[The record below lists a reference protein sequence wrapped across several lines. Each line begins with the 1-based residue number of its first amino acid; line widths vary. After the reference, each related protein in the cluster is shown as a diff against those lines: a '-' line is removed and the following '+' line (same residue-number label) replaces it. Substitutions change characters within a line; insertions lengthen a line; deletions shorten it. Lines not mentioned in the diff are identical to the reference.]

1 MSELKIGGSH
11 LASDWL
17 TDSARSPDHQHSLNR
32 YFGIN
37 GEPEIFQGR
46 NFEWFLSKS
55 QNGIFTPFDFL
66 AIGSLS
72 VEIPAES
79 QRLLLE
85 DVESKYETLLG
96 ACREYVNSNQTSK
109 DLSWI
114 WKTGN
119 PLENSYTELRSVR
132 GIGPVVCSKLM
143 AAKFPAII
151 PIRDSRVEALL
162 GCEESVTW
170 WKPILELFAS
180 VEAVLDTLSTGQ
192 INATNLRKLDVI
204 LWMEARK
211 RGM

>member
-1 MSELKIGGSH
+1 MSELKIGGAH

-17 TDSARSPDHQHSLNR
+17 TDSARSLDHQHSLNR

-37 GEPEIFQGR
+37 GETEIFQGR
-46 NFEWFLSKS
+46 NFEWFISKS

-79 QRLLLE
+79 QRFLLE
-85 DVESKYETLLG
+85 DPGSNYENLLG
-96 ACREYVNSNQTSK
+96 VCRAYVISNQASEA
-109 DLSWI
+109 LSWI

-119 PLENSYTELRSVR
+119 PLESLYSELRDVR

-143 AAKFPAII
+143 AAKFPDII
-151 PIRDSRVEALL
+151 PIRDSKVEALL
-162 GCEESVTW
+162 GCEERVFW
-170 WKPILELFAS
+170 WQPILELYETVKQALNTFY
-180 VEAVLDTLSTGQ
+180 TGQ
-192 INATNLRKLDVI
+192 VNVTNLRKLDVI
-204 LWMEARK
+204 LWMEAQK

>member
-17 TDSARSPDHQHSLNR
+17 TDSARSLDHQHSLNR

-37 GEPEIFQGR
+37 GETEIFQGR

-85 DVESKYETLLG
+85 DAGSKYENLIG
-96 ACREYVNSNQTSK
+96 ACLEYVNSNHASEN
-109 DLSWI
+109 LFWI

-119 PLENSYTELRSVR
+119 PLETLYSDLRSVR

-151 PIRDSRVEALL
+151 PIRDSKVEALL
-162 GCEESVTW
+162 GCEESVSW
-170 WKPILELFAS
+170 WQPMIELFETVKGA
-180 VEAVLDTLSTGQ
+180 LSTLNTGQ
-192 INATNLRKLDVI
+192 VNVANLRKLDVI

-211 RGM
+211 RGF

>member
-1 MSELKIGGSH
+1 MSELKIGGAP

-17 TDSARSPDHQHSLNR
+17 TDSARSLDHQHSLDR

-37 GEPEIFQGR
+37 GETEIFQGR
-46 NFEWFLSKS
+46 NFEWFISKS

-85 DVESKYETLLG
+85 DPGSKYENLLG
-96 ACREYVNSNQTSK
+96 VCREYVISNQASEA
-109 DLSWI
+109 LSWI

-119 PLENSYTELRSVR
+119 PLESLYTELRDVR

-143 AAKFPAII
+143 AAKFPDII
-151 PIRDSRVEALL
+151 PIRDSKVEALL
-162 GCEESVTW
+162 GCEESVSW
-170 WKPILELFAS
+170 WQPVLEVFAS
-180 VEAVLDTLSTGQ
+180 VEAVLNRLSTGHF
-192 INATNLRKLDVI
+192 NATNLRKLDVI

-211 RGM
+211 RGT

>member
-1 MSELKIGGSH
+1 MSELKIDGS
-11 LASDWL
+11 LFAREWL
-17 TDSARSPDHQHSLNR
+17 TDSARSLDHQHSLNR

-37 GEPEIFQGR
+37 GETEIFQGR

-66 AIGSLS
+66 AIGALS

-85 DVESKYETLLG
+85 DAGSKYENLLG
-96 ACREYVNSNQTSK
+96 SCREYMITNQTAG

-119 PLENSYTELRSVR
+119 PLELLYSELRSVR

-151 PIRDSRVEALL
+151 PIRDSKVEALL
-162 GCEESVTW
+162 GCEESMSW
-170 WKPILELFAS
+170 WQPILEFYETVKDSLNSFN
-180 VEAVLDTLSTGQ
+180 TGQ
-192 INATNLRKLDVI
+192 VKVTNLRKLDVI

-211 RGM
+211 RGI

>member
-1 MSELKIGGSH
+1 
-11 LASDWL
+11 L
-17 TDSARSPDHQHSLNR
+17 TDSARSLDHQHSLNR

-37 GEPEIFQGR
+37 GETEIFQGR

-55 QNGIFTPFDFL
+55 QNGIFTPFDLL

-85 DVESKYETLLG
+85 DAGSKYENLIG
-96 ACREYVNSNQTSK
+96 ACLEYVNSNHASEN
-109 DLSWI
+109 LFWI

-119 PLENSYTELRSVR
+119 PLETLYSDLRSVR

-151 PIRDSRVEALL
+151 PIRDSKVEALL
-162 GCEESVTW
+162 GCEESVSW
-170 WKPILELFAS
+170 WQPMIELFETVKGA
-180 VEAVLDTLSTGQ
+180 LSTLNTGQ
-192 INATNLRKLDVI
+192 VNVTNLRKLDVI

-211 RGM
+211 RGF

>member
-1 MSELKIGGSH
+1 MSELKIGGAH

-17 TDSARSPDHQHSLNR
+17 TDSARSLDHQHSLDR

-37 GEPEIFQGR
+37 GETEIFQGR
-46 NFEWFLSKS
+46 NFEWFISKS

-85 DVESKYETLLG
+85 DPGSKYENLLG
-96 ACREYVNSNQTSK
+96 VCREYVISNQASEA
-109 DLSWI
+109 LSWI

-119 PLENSYTELRSVR
+119 PLESLYTELRDVR

-143 AAKFPAII
+143 AAKFPDII
-151 PIRDSRVEALL
+151 PIRDSKVEALL
-162 GCEESVTW
+162 GCEESVSW
-170 WKPILELFAS
+170 WQPVLEVFAS
-180 VEAVLDTLSTGQ
+180 VEAVLNRLSTGHF
-192 INATNLRKLDVI
+192 NATNLRKLDVI

-211 RGM
+211 RGT

>member
-17 TDSARSPDHQHSLNR
+17 TDSARSLDHQHSLNR

-37 GEPEIFQGR
+37 GETEIFQGR

-85 DVESKYETLLG
+85 DAGSKYENLIG
-96 ACREYVNSNQTSK
+96 ACLEYVNSNQASEA
-109 DLSWI
+109 LSWI

-119 PLENSYTELRSVR
+119 PLESLYTELRDVR

-143 AAKFPAII
+143 AAKFPDII
-151 PIRDSRVEALL
+151 PIRDSKVEALL
-162 GCEESVTW
+162 GCEESVSW
-170 WKPILELFAS
+170 WQPVLEVFAS
-180 VEAVLDTLSTGQ
+180 VEAVLNRLSTGHF
-192 INATNLRKLDVI
+192 NATNLRKLDVI

-211 RGM
+211 RGT

>member
-1 MSELKIGGSH
+1 MSRLKIGVSL

-17 TDSARSPDHQHSLNR
+17 TDKNKRIDHQQSLDR
-32 YFGIN
+32 YFGNN
-37 GEPEIFQGR
+37 GETEIFQGR
-46 NFEWFLSKS
+46 NFEWFISKS
-55 QNGIFTPFDFL
+55 QSDVFNPFDFL

-119 PLENSYTELRSVR
+119 PLENLYTELRSVR

-151 PIRDSRVEALL
+151 PIRDSQVEALL
-162 GCEESVTW
+162 GCKESVLW
-170 WKPILELFAS
+170 WQPILELY
-180 VEAVLDTLSTGQ
+180 EAAKEVLSTLNTGQ
-192 INATNLRKLDVI
+192 VNVTNLRKLDVI
-204 LWMEARK
+204 LWMEAQN
-211 RGM
+211 RGI

>member
-17 TDSARSPDHQHSLNR
+17 TDSARSLNHQHSLNR

-37 GEPEIFQGR
+37 GETEIFQGR

-55 QNGIFTPFDFL
+55 QNGMFTPFDFL

-85 DVESKYETLLG
+85 DAGSKYKDLLG
-96 ACREYVNSNQTSK
+96 ACREYVNSNQASE

-119 PLENSYTELRSVR
+119 PLELLYSELRSVR

-143 AAKFPAII
+143 AAKFPAFI
-151 PIRDSRVEALL
+151 PIRDSKVEALL
-162 GCEESVTW
+162 GCKERVSW
-170 WKPILELFAS
+170 WQPILELYET
-180 VEAVLDTLSTGQ
+180 VKEALDKFNTGHV
-192 INATNLRKLDVI
+192 NATNLRKLDVI
-204 LWMEARK
+204 LWIEAQK
-211 RGM
+211 RGI